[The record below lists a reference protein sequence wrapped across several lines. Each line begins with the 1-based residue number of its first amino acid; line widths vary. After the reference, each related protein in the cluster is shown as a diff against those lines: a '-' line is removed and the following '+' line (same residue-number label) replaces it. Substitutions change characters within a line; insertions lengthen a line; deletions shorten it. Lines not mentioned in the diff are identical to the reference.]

1 MSPWVPSST
10 TGAPARTDPLDDLDR
25 WLLSDAWVLAAI
37 RVTGTQDVPARL
49 VDVIIAADAVNH
61 LVLSRRELEHAVA
74 RLVPA
79 GLVEV
84 DTRGF
89 AVTWYGRRLV
99 ALARGEAP
107 QRMAHLL
114 ELLEGTAVVPEPWML
129 DEHEYERA
137 CLEYRQTVF
146 EGYRR
151 ETRSLRRFG

>member
-1 MSPWVPSST
+1 MSPWVPVADGVAQRS
-10 TGAPARTDPLDDLDR
+10 DDLDDLDR
-25 WLLSDAWVLAAI
+25 WLLSDAWVLAAV
-37 RVTGTQDVPARL
+37 RVTGTEDLPARL
-49 VDVIIAADAVNH
+49 VDVIIAADAMNH
-61 LVLSRRELEHAVA
+61 LVLSRREIEHAVA

-107 QRMAHLL
+107 QRMAALHQLL
-114 ELLEGTAVVPEPWML
+114 DQLAVVPEPWML
-129 DEHEYERA
+129 DEHEYQRA
-137 CLEYRQTVF
+137 ALEYRHTVF

-151 ETRSLRRFG
+151 ETRNLRRFG